1 MHVWCVGYEN
11 LPGYGACCSPPR
23 TFASSG
29 ASRVSSSL
37 HLFTKD
43 KAELKSG
50 LSRFPVASRQR
61 PRRGSDQRA
70 RLSATWTFFP
80 GLFRSVLSVVL
91 HVPRLGWWC
100 VQQRNNDAG
109 PPETVLLFTRPVQSV
124 NEALFP
130 QTHGAVTISV
140 SESLKDPLK
149 SLREQA
155 QKRI

>member
-1 MHVWCVGYEN
+1 
-11 LPGYGACCSPPR
+11 
-23 TFASSG
+23 
-29 ASRVSSSL
+29 
-37 HLFTKD
+37 
-43 KAELKSG
+43 
-50 LSRFPVASRQR
+50 
-61 PRRGSDQRA
+61 
-70 RLSATWTFFP
+70 
-80 GLFRSVLSVVL
+80 VL

-109 PPETVLLFTRPVQSV
+109 PPETVLLFTRAVQSV